1 MVSPLPLSSFNA
13 NQAVAPRLGLAVNK
27 DAINSVTRGLVGDT
41 TFAVLPEVKPSTT
54 FALTLFFQIIPLI
67 KLFFDPT
74 WDTFIG
80 AVTLCGYASFLFG
93 WHVHEKAILLVII
106 PFSLIALKDRRYL
119 GAFRPLAVA
128 GHVSLFPLL
137 FTAAEFPIK
146 TVYTIFWLIL
156 FLLAFDRLAPAS
168 NRSRIFLLDRFSLLY
183 IAISIPLIVY
193 CAVLHGVL
201 FGKTFEFLPLMFMS
215 SYSAVGVVGSW
226 VGFLVVFFTS

>member
-1 MVSPLPLSSFNA
+1 M
-13 NQAVAPRLGLAVNK
+13 
-27 DAINSVTRGLVGDT
+27 
-41 TFAVLPEVKPSTT
+41 LPEITARTT
-54 FALTLFFQIIPLI
+54 FALTLFFQVLPLI
-67 KLFFDPT
+67 KLFFDPM

-128 GHVSLFPLL
+128 GHVSLFPLI
-137 FTAAEFPIK
+137 FTTAEFPIK
-146 TVYTIFWLIL
+146 IVYTIFWLVL
-156 FLLAFDRLAPAS
+156 FLLAFDRLAPAPP

-183 IAISIPLIVY
+183 ITVSIPLIVY
-193 CAVLHGVL
+193 CSLVHQVV
-201 FGKTFEFLPLMFMS
+201 FGEKLEFLPLMFTS

-226 VGFLVVFFTS
+226 AGFLVVYFTS

>member
-1 MVSPLPLSSFNA
+1 M
-13 NQAVAPRLGLAVNK
+13 
-27 DAINSVTRGLVGDT
+27 
-41 TFAVLPEVKPSTT
+41 T
-54 FALTLFFQIIPLI
+54 FALTLFFQVIPLI

-106 PFSLIALKDRRYL
+106 PFSLLALKDRRYL

-146 TVYTIFWLIL
+146 TVYTIFWLVL

-168 NRSRIFLLDRFSLLY
+168 EGKRIFLFDRFSLLY
-183 IAISIPLIVY
+183 ITVSIPLIAY
-193 CAVLHGVL
+193 CSLLHGII
-201 FGKTFEFLPLMFMS
+201 FGKSFEFLPLMFIS

-226 VGFLVVFFTS
+226 IGFLVVYFT